1 MLCLYGYNRLSMLF
15 IPQAIA
21 RMNEEFKVEKASGT
35 RGIADYDELA
45 IEFMKL
51 DLNSFK
57 SVVEFTEA
65 YKRSGRPLHVLFCN
79 AGIALRP
86 FGEYPLSSNR
96 TGNT

>member
-1 MLCLYGYNRLSMLF
+1 MLF

-21 RMNEEFKVEKASGT
+21 RMNEDFKVEKASGT

-51 DLNSFK
+51 DLNSFQ
-57 SVVEFTEA
+57 SVVEFAEA

-86 FGEYPLSSNR
+86 FGIINLR
-96 TGNT
+96 VFV